1 MISTYDWHEP
11 YRAALLETDGTKMPE
26 RIQTAKAKIQDRQ
39 RVLAADH
46 GGTPE
51 ERRAIAAAITGLNAL
66 LKESAEWPA
75 LQPTD
80 SRPANCD

>member
-11 YRAALLETDGTKMPE
+11 YRAALLETNGTKMRE
-26 RIQTAKAKIQDRQ
+26 RIPTAEAKIQDRQ
-39 RVLAADH
+39 RVLAQDH

-51 ERRAIAAAITGLNAL
+51 ERQAIADAINGLKAL

-75 LQPTD
+75 LQPPN
-80 SRPANCD
+80 SRPTTSD